1 MIETDARAALER
13 LIRERG
19 EDYAG
24 LSRLIGRNA
33 AYVQQ
38 FVRRGTPRILA
49 EADRR
54 TLARYFGVS
63 EAVLGGPAERRTA
76 DHVVVPRLEVE
87 ASAGPGVAAGVEA
100 RTGTVAFDPAWLR
113 RLGVTGAERL
123 SWITV
128 RGDSMAPTLG
138 DGDELLVDGGDGAGR
153 LRDGIYVL
161 RADDALL
168 VKRVAVDH
176 GRRRVHVRSDNP
188 AYLGWEAAIGDLAV
202 IGRVVWMGRR
212 VA

>member
-1 MIETDARAALER
+1 MTSTDARAALER

-38 FVRRGTPRILA
+38 YVRRGTPRILA

-54 TLARYFGVS
+54 TLARYFGVA
-63 EAVLGGPAERRTA
+63 ETVLGGPAEQSPA
-76 DHVVVPRLEVE
+76 EHVVVPRLEVE
-87 ASAGPGVAAGVEA
+87 ASAGPGAATGAEA
-100 RTGTVAFDPAWLR
+100 RSGTVAFDPIWLR
-113 RLGVTGAERL
+113 RLGVSGPQGL
-123 SWITV
+123 SWIAV

-138 DGDELLVDGGDGAGR
+138 DGDELLVDGGDGAAR

-161 RADDALL
+161 RANDALL
-168 VKRVAVDH
+168 VKRIAVDH

-188 AYLGWEAAIGDLAV
+188 VYPGWEAALADLV
-202 IGRVVWMGRR
+202 VVGRVVWMGRR

>member
-1 MIETDARAALER
+1 MEDRDARAALER
-13 LIRERG
+13 LIRDRG

-38 FVRRGTPRILA
+38 YVRRGTPRVLA

-54 TLARYFGVS
+54 TLARYFGVA
-63 EAVLGGPAERRTA
+63 EAVLGGPAERATA
-76 DHVVVPRLEVE
+76 AHVVVPRLEVE
-87 ASAGPGVAAGVEA
+87 ASAGPGAAPGTEA
-100 RTGTVAFDPAWLR
+100 RAGTVAFDPTWLR
-113 RLGVTGAERL
+113 RLGVSGPERL
-123 SWITV
+123 SWIAV

-138 DGDELLVDGGDGAGR
+138 DGDELLVDGGDGVER

-176 GRRRVHVRSDNP
+176 GRRQAHVRSDNL
-188 AYLGWEAAIGDLAV
+188 AYPGWQTAIADLAV